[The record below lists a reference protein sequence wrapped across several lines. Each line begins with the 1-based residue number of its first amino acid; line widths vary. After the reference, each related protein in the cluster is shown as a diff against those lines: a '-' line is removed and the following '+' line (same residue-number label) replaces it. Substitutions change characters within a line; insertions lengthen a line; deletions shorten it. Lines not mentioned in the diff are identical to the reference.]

1 MGDHDH
7 PPAAPRATVAIRN
20 SVLAQ
25 EVFYVLFHSTCYP
38 LAQEDSMHG
47 GRARGE
53 AEGLGPHG
61 GRAAGRVKRKREAIL
76 ETNSRARARGDEL
89 RGA

>member
-1 MGDHDH
+1 MIRIT
-7 PPAAPRATVAIRN
+7 PPRATVAIRN

-61 GRAAGRVKRKREAIL
+61 GRAAGRVKREAIL
-76 ETNSRARARGDEL
+76 ETKSRA
-89 RGA
+89 